1 MEEQACGDEEEVKC
15 APCIAFYRKE
25 CLEVRDI
32 NVGVMNIQGETK
44 NIQGDS
50 FLRRKVR
57 GGQWS
62 HLLFQSHLTR
72 PLKSLSILPGFVW
85 FFSYPIPSP
94 IVLTSSKTLAAFL
107 VSYTLN
113 RPGLQGGNELN
124 ATPSSPEVISFYRIH
139 PIIMSSIWTMSITLI
154 SCSGS

>member
-1 MEEQACGDEEEVKC
+1 MPHALLSTGS
-15 APCIAFYRKE
+15 RKE

-62 HLLFQSHLTR
+62 HLLFQSHLTL
-72 PLKSLSILPGFVW
+72 PLKNLSILPGFVW

-94 IVLTSSKTLAAFL
+94 TVLTSS
-107 VSYTLN
+107 
-113 RPGLQGGNELN
+113 
-124 ATPSSPEVISFYRIH
+124 
-139 PIIMSSIWTMSITLI
+139 
-154 SCSGS
+154 